1 MPKKSNTDTIDFLYV
16 DKTKNTNNKSNK
28 SQKRLPKQQTK
39 PKKSENNSKSR
50 GIFDFDQEMIVNV
63 KKVKEPEK
71 NSTSNN
77 KKGKSQ
83 KKKNAGK
90 NKQQVKPIN
99 KQQQSKMQKKRQV
112 NIKAVKWVTLIIIFI
127 GVVIAFLLSPLF
139 NIKQI
144 NILNNQKITY
154 EEAISLAQIPVG
166 QNIFGVNRKKI
177 TENIK
182 QNPYVDSV
190 KITKTLPNTLN
201 IEIIE
206 RQEEYVLEFASGF
219 ICVDSKG
226 YVLRVTNE
234 RPELPILKGIS
245 TPIENIINISQEEAA
260 PSISQNRLVD
270 SDVTKVK
277 AVHKIVQAARNN
289 EILNYITS
297 IDITNGSNIILNLDT
312 EGKVAYLGDGSNAN
326 TRILYLKVMLEKRS
340 GIQGEAFI
348 HGDLN
353 TFKPYFREKV

>member
-1 MPKKSNTDTIDFLYV
+1 MKWAMLLIVFL
-16 DKTKNTNNKSNK
+16 
-28 SQKRLPKQQTK
+28 
-39 PKKSENNSKSR
+39 
-50 GIFDFDQEMIVNV
+50 
-63 KKVKEPEK
+63 
-71 NSTSNN
+71 
-77 KKGKSQ
+77 
-83 KKKNAGK
+83 
-90 NKQQVKPIN
+90 
-99 KQQQSKMQKKRQV
+99 
-112 NIKAVKWVTLIIIFI
+112 

-154 EEAISLAQIPVG
+154 EEAISLAQIPVE

-182 QNPYVDSV
+182 QNPYVDRV

-201 IEIIE
+201 IEIVE
-206 RQEEYVLEFASGF
+206 RQEEYILEFANGF
-219 ICVDSKG
+219 ICIDSKG

-234 RPELPILKGIS
+234 RPEFPILKGIS
-245 TPIENIINISQEEAA
+245 TPIENIININQEDVV
-260 PSISQNRLVD
+260 PSISQNRL
-270 SDVTKVK
+270 SNEDVEKIKV
-277 AVHKIVQAARNN
+277 VHKIVQAARNN
-289 EILNYITS
+289 EILNYVTS
-297 IDITNGSNIILNLDT
+297 IDITNKSNIVLNLDT

-348 HGDLN
+348 NGDLN